1 MTSDLGEGRGRF
13 ELETRTVLCVCRCVS
28 YGGYQ
33 KLGREIEREK
43 VIQAW
48 EGFCQRTHSRVC
60 VSNQ

>member
-1 MTSDLGEGRGRF
+1 M
-13 ELETRTVLCVCRCVS
+13 CVSVCVS

-48 EGFCQRTHSRVC
+48 EGFWQCVC
-60 VSNQ
+60 VPVPD